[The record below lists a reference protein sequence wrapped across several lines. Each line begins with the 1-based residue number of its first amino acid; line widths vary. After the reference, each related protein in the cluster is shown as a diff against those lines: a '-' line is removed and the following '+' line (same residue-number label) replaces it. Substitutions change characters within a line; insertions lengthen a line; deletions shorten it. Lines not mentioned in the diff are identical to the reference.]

1 MTTQSTAN
9 AQYGALGI
17 CYHLI
22 FQIQLSTLLFVGK
35 VPLTA
40 LTIHPS
46 LILNSQAGPGLLGL
60 DQLPFRNDI
69 WHHPCKGQGC
79 TRSVLDCNDTRA
91 QRLLDYY
98 GLQLS
103 PRAASER
110 EI

>member
-46 LILNSQAGPGLLGL
+46 VILHSQAGPGLLGL
-60 DQLPFRNDI
+60 DQLPFRCSN
-69 WHHPCKGQGC
+69 
-79 TRSVLDCNDTRA
+79 SVTTIGTIPAKAKDVRDLF
-91 QRLLDYY
+91 
-98 GLQLS
+98 
-103 PRAASER
+103 
-110 EI
+110 